1 MAESSEMLR
10 LRALLGFYNDDNV
23 TVTGLSRSL
32 GEEKYTIS
40 RLLSS
45 LEEEGLVDRS
55 NNRHPKLTE
64 EGLEVAERYAER
76 VDTMENY
83 LLYKGVS
90 GENAPPDAIRM
101 ALHLS
106 DQSAG
111 VFRKEEA
118 MEAVKYE
125 FRDRRKFSGSEFFP
139 KLPDGEYRLSF
150 IIYREKA
157 NAVTNVSMVNEGFE
171 HPAIL
176 SVTDGVGTIRLH
188 ATTLNARSA
197 KTGAAMKGKV
207 KSLKY
212 FDSGDYID
220 AERNDDVISFPAE
233 SFSFYNLR
241 PGFSPVLHGTLPIKI
256 TANVGTMYMP
266 ESIAF
271 FSVFL

>member
-1 MAESSEMLR
+1 MAESSEVLR
-10 LRALLGFYNDDNV
+10 LRALLGFYKEDNV
-23 TVTGLSRSL
+23 TVTGLSRTL

-64 EGLEVAERYAER
+64 QGLEVAERYAER
-76 VDTMENY
+76 VHTMENY

-212 FDSGDYID
+212 FDSGDFID
-220 AERNDDVISFPAE
+220 AEQKDDTISFPAE

-241 PGFSPVLHGTLPIKI
+241 PGFSPLLHGTLPIRI
-256 TANVGTMYMP
+256 TANIGTMYMP
-266 ESIAF
+266 DSIAF

>member
-1 MAESSEMLR
+1 MAESSELLR
-10 LRALLGFYNDDNV
+10 LRALLGFYKEDNV
-23 TVTGLSRSL
+23 TVTGLSRTL

-64 EGLEVAERYAER
+64 QGQELAERYAER
-76 VDTMENY
+76 VHTMENY
-83 LLYKGVS
+83 LLFKGVS
-90 GENAPPDAIRM
+90 GENALPDALRM

-125 FRDRRKFSGSEFFP
+125 FRDRRKFSGFEFFP

-212 FDSGDYID
+212 FDSGDFID
-220 AERNDDVISFPAE
+220 AEQKDDTISFPAE

-241 PGFSPVLHGTLPIKI
+241 PGFSPLLHGTLPIRI
-256 TANVGTMYMP
+256 TANIGTMYMP

>member
-1 MAESSEMLR
+1 MAESSELLR
-10 LRALLGFYNDDNV
+10 LRALLGFYKEDNV
-23 TVTGLSRSL
+23 TVTGLSRTL

-64 EGLEVAERYAER
+64 QGLEVAERYAER
-76 VDTMENY
+76 VHTMENY
-83 LLYKGVS
+83 LLFKGVS
-90 GENAPPDAIRM
+90 GENALPDALRM

-106 DQSAG
+106 DQSADI
-111 VFRKEEA
+111 FRKEEA

-212 FDSGDYID
+212 FDSGDFID
-220 AERNDDVISFPAE
+220 AEQKDDTISFPAE

-241 PGFSPVLHGTLPIKI
+241 PGFSPLLHGTLPIRI
-256 TANVGTMYMP
+256 TANIGTMYMP

>member
-1 MAESSEMLR
+1 MWKPMAESSEMLR

-55 NNRHPKLTE
+55 NNRHPKT
-64 EGLEVAERYAER
+64 
-76 VDTMENY
+76 
-83 LLYKGVS
+83 
-90 GENAPPDAIRM
+90 
-101 ALHLS
+101 
-106 DQSAG
+106 
-111 VFRKEEA
+111 
-118 MEAVKYE
+118 
-125 FRDRRKFSGSEFFP
+125 DRRGNGSGGTVRRACRY
-139 KLPDGEYRLSF
+139 DGELPFVQRGQ
-150 IIYREKA
+150 A
-157 NAVTNVSMVNEGFE
+157 NNVTNVSMVNEGFE

-212 FDSGDYID
+212 FDTSTLTAEITSMRNGTTTSFLFRRNPSVSITFVPDFRRCCTAPCPSRSPRMSGRCICRK
-220 AERNDDVISFPAE
+220 ASRFFQ
-233 SFSFYNLR
+233 FSFKQNTVREECGSAPLFYGESEHL
-241 PGFSPVLHGTLPIKI
+241 FCYLH
-256 TANVGTMYMP
+256 
-266 ESIAF
+266 
-271 FSVFL
+271 

>member
-1 MAESSEMLR
+1 MAESSEVLR
-10 LRALLGFYNDDNV
+10 LRALLGFYKEDNV
-23 TVTGLSRSL
+23 TVTGLSRTL

-64 EGLEVAERYAER
+64 QGLEVAERYAE
-76 VDTMENY
+76 
-83 LLYKGVS
+83 
-90 GENAPPDAIRM
+90 
-101 ALHLS
+101 
-106 DQSAG
+106 
-111 VFRKEEA
+111 
-118 MEAVKYE
+118 
-125 FRDRRKFSGSEFFP
+125 
-139 KLPDGEYRLSF
+139 RLSF

-212 FDSGDYID
+212 FDSGDFID
-220 AERNDDVISFPAE
+220 AEQKDDTISFPAE

-241 PGFSPVLHGTLPIKI
+241 PGFSPLLHGTLPIRI
-256 TANVGTMYMP
+256 TANIGTMYMP

>member
-1 MAESSEMLR
+1 
-10 LRALLGFYNDDNV
+10 LRALLGFYKEDNV
-23 TVTGLSRSL
+23 TVTGLSRTL

-64 EGLEVAERYAER
+64 QGLEVAERYAER
-76 VDTMENY
+76 VHTMENY
-83 LLYKGVS
+83 LLFKGVS
-90 GENAPPDAIRM
+90 GENALPDALRM

-106 DQSAG
+106 DQSADI
-111 VFRKEEA
+111 FRKEEA

-212 FDSGDYID
+212 FDSGDFID
-220 AERNDDVISFPAE
+220 AEQKDDTISFPAE
-233 SFSFYNLR
+233 SFSFHNLR
-241 PGFSPVLHGTLPIKI
+241 PGFSPLLHGTLPIRI
-256 TANVGTMYMP
+256 TANIGTMYMP

>member
-1 MAESSEMLR
+1 MAESSELLR
-10 LRALLGFYNDDNV
+10 LRALLGFYKEDNV
-23 TVTGLSRSL
+23 TVTGLSRTL

-64 EGLEVAERYAER
+64 QGQELAERYAER
-76 VDTMENY
+76 VHTMENY
-83 LLYKGVS
+83 LLFKGVS
-90 GENAPPDAIRM
+90 GENALPDALRM

-106 DQSAG
+106 DQSADI
-111 VFRKEEA
+111 FRKEEA

-125 FRDRRKFSGSEFFP
+125 FRDRRKFSGFEFFP

-212 FDSGDYID
+212 FDSGDFID
-220 AERNDDVISFPAE
+220 AEQKDDTISFPAE

-241 PGFSPVLHGTLPIKI
+241 PGFSPLLHGTLPIRI
-256 TANVGTMYMP
+256 TANIGTMYMP

>member
-1 MAESSEMLR
+1 MAESSELLR
-10 LRALLGFYNDDNV
+10 LRALLGFYKEDNV
-23 TVTGLSRSL
+23 TVTGLSRTL

-64 EGLEVAERYAER
+64 QGLEVAERYADR
-76 VDTMENY
+76 VHTMENY
-83 LLYKGVS
+83 LLFKGVS
-90 GENAPPDAIRM
+90 RENALPDALRM

-212 FDSGDYID
+212 FDSGDFID
-220 AERNDDVISFPAE
+220 AEQKDDTISFPAE

-241 PGFSPVLHGTLPIKI
+241 PGFSPLLHGTLPVRI
-256 TANVGTMYMP
+256 TANIGTMYMP

>member
-1 MAESSEMLR
+1 MAESSELLR
-10 LRALLGFYNDDNV
+10 LRALLGFYKEDNV
-23 TVTGLSRSL
+23 TVTGLSRTL

-64 EGLEVAERYAER
+64 QGQELAERYAER
-76 VDTMENY
+76 VHTMENY
-83 LLYKGVS
+83 LLFKGVS
-90 GENAPPDAIRM
+90 GENALPDALRM

-106 DQSAG
+106 DQSADI
-111 VFRKEEA
+111 FRKEEA

-212 FDSGDYID
+212 FDSGDFID
-220 AERNDDVISFPAE
+220 AEQKDDTISFPAE

-241 PGFSPVLHGTLPIKI
+241 PGFSPLLHGTLPIRI
-256 TANVGTMYMP
+256 TANIGTMYMP

>member
-1 MAESSEMLR
+1 M
-10 LRALLGFYNDDNV
+10 
-23 TVTGLSRSL
+23 
-32 GEEKYTIS
+32 
-40 RLLSS
+40 
-45 LEEEGLVDRS
+45 
-55 NNRHPKLTE
+55 
-64 EGLEVAERYAER
+64 ER
-76 VDTMENY
+76 MP
-83 LLYKGVS
+83 
-90 GENAPPDAIRM
+90 PPDAIRM

-212 FDSGDYID
+212 FDSGDFID
-220 AERNDDVISFPAE
+220 AEQKDDTISFPAE

-241 PGFSPVLHGTLPIKI
+241 PGFSPLLHGTLPIRI
-256 TANVGTMYMP
+256 TANIGTMYMP